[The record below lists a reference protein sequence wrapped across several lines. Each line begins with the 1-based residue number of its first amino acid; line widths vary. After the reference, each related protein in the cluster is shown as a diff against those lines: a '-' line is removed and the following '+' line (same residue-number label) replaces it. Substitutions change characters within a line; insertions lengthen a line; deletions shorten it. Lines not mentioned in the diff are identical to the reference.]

1 MRGIRAVLQLIDLD
15 TEEALMELE
24 SFAGEGD
31 YLLSLPADRDY
42 ALNVSADGYL
52 FYSEH
57 FTFTG
62 QHSLA
67 EPFQRD
73 VPLEAIRVGSVVV
86 LHNVF
91 YATGSFELVEAS
103 RAELNKVFDFLQKNP
118 EIGVEISGHTDNTGT
133 TGHNQILSEQRAL
146 SVVDYL
152 EQRGIETGR
161 MKASGYGEEQ
171 PLADNGTEEGRARN
185 RRTELKI
192 IAIDE

>member
-1 MRGIRAVLQLIDLD
+1 
-15 TEEALMELE
+15 MELE
-24 SFAGEGD
+24 SHSGEGD
-31 YLLSLPADRDY
+31 YLLSLPTDRDY

-62 QHSLA
+62 QHSKVKPLR
-67 EPFQRD
+67 RD

-91 YATGSFELVEAS
+91 YATGSFELELVS
-103 RAELNKVFDFLQKNP
+103 RVELNRVYDFMLENP
-118 EIGVEISGHTDNTGT
+118 AIGVEISGHTDNTGSPE
-133 TGHNQILSEQRAL
+133 HNQNLSEQRAN

-152 EQRGIETGR
+152 INKGIDPER
-161 MKASGYGEEQ
+161 MKASGYGEAL
-171 PLADNGTEEGRARN
+171 PVADNGTEEGRALN

-192 IAIDE
+192 VAIHE